1 MSVTLKKKE
10 DLSASST
17 SRLAGLDQLAKEMPL
32 FSEEDYVTSTK
43 ITPSGSLA
51 LDLAIGLGGYPSGCI
66 IDTFGGESAGK
77 SLLSIMAMA
86 QVQRAGGVAVVWDV
100 ERSYSKNTGWL
111 KVNGVDPSK
120 LRFIKLRPEQGCEIG
135 MDAVEKIAGSGL
147 ADLIVVDSI
156 PAMVTQA
163 QLAKAMSDNDMVSAR
178 ANAMTRHLNRLVSII
193 DTSKTTVLFINQLR
207 ANMGAGMYESK
218 EKETSIFALKHAS
231 SLRMQVTKLTGK
243 DNIKM
248 VDGVPVGHR
257 VKVKMVKNK
266 LAAPYKIAEFDIY
279 YNSGVD
285 VASEIADILI
295 GAGVIKVGGS
305 WYDFD
310 GQHIQGLKK
319 VTDFIREP
327 KNLEKYLKQAKAMS
341 DKLNNF
347 GGKPAE
353 PGVVSVDSLNVEEG
367 ED

>member
-1 MSVTLKKKE
+1 MSLKKKDE
-10 DLSASST
+10 AVTSA
-17 SRLAGLDQLAKEMPL
+17 SRLAELDKLASDMPL
-32 FSEEDYVTSTK
+32 FTEEDYVTSTK

-135 MDAVEKIAGSGL
+135 MESVEKIAGSGL

-163 QLAKAMSDNDMVSAR
+163 QLQKSMSENDMVSAR

-207 ANMGAGMYESK
+207 ANMGGGMYEAK

-243 DNIKM
+243 DNIK
-248 VDGVPVGHR
+248 VVNGVPVGHR
-257 VKVKMVKNK
+257 VKVKLVKNK
-266 LAAPYKIAEFDIY
+266 LAAPYKTAEFDIY

-295 GAGVIKVGGS
+295 GAGVAKTSGS
-305 WYDFD
+305 WIDFD
-310 GQHIQGLKK
+310 GHHIQGLKK
-319 VTDFIREP
+319 FVDVIREP
-327 KNLEKYLKQAKAMS
+327 KNLEKYLKMAKALS
-341 DKLNNF
+341 DKVNNF
-347 GGKPAE
+347 GSKP
-353 PGVVSVDSLNVEEG
+353 G
-367 ED
+367 EDGESDEKIEVEDDE